1 MTKEAKE
8 KKNKKD
14 MKKVDK
20 NNKKKKEKV
29 RKETYFEGVR
39 NELAKVK
46 WPTKKEVFK
55 YTMATIIFMIILVG
69 FFILLSILMSAI
81 KGAFN

>member
-29 RKETYFEGVR
+29 RKETYFEGDR